1 MAHLCHD
8 AYMSQTTTPVIVS
21 AAWTA
26 KRLGQ
31 PLRTV
36 TRHAKTGVIPTI
48 GKVQGPRGAY
58 LFDRDVI
65 EAIANERGAA

>member
-1 MAHLCHD
+1 
-8 AYMSQTTTPVIVS
+8 MSQTTTPVIVT

-26 KRLGQ
+26 KRLGR

-36 TRHAKTGVIPTI
+36 TRHAKDGILPTI
-48 GKVQGPRGAY
+48 GKVDGPRGAY
-58 LFDRDVI
+58 LFDRDAI